1 MDLSAVRMS
10 QEDECRSVGE
20 GLRDGRFGAHPAVEA
35 FCFMA
40 AMKVWPAPTPRV
52 VVAAGSTPFFLNRY
66 WVRKSVEEPVSV
78 IPRTGR

>member
-1 MDLSAVRMS
+1 
-10 QEDECRSVGE
+10 
-20 GLRDGRFGAHPAVEA
+20 
-35 FCFMA
+35 MA